1 MNHSASRAKC
11 HAGASPLE
19 RRVGPHS
26 ERQARDGQTPETP
39 REQWFLRHAQRAHEE
54 PGNRDEPRLDG
65 RSDEALSR
73 ATN

>member
-1 MNHSASRAKC
+1 MTVSASRAKC

-26 ERQARDGQTPETP
+26 ELFEADWQTLETP
-39 REQWFLRHAQRAHEE
+39 SELCLLRHGQRAREE

-65 RSDEALSR
+65 WNDETLGSA
-73 ATN
+73 AN